1 MSENLDHTLDV
12 FPELIQSLIL
22 LSKCH
27 SCQSPEKWKRIQDKD
42 RDSDIYDISLK
53 AIDNLK
59 ICLDYLTMNAGMEK
73 LKLEEKLDENMED
86 EEKYFSDSLRK
97 K

>member
-1 MSENLDHTLDV
+1 
-12 FPELIQSLIL
+12 
-22 LSKCH
+22 
-27 SCQSPEKWKRIQDKD
+27 
-42 RDSDIYDISLK
+42 
-53 AIDNLK
+53 
-59 ICLDYLTMNAGMEK
+59 MNAGMEK